1 MTEQEEKNE
10 YWFCE
15 IGPVKRSEM
24 QFGADFPLRQ
34 KVKET
39 FEAMFNRDAD
49 TCASGW
55 GLTYGMK
62 LTMSRI
68 RLLNITD
75 PSGVKLKMIKEILDT
90 EFLEFPNLEK

>member
-1 MTEQEEKNE
+1 MNKEEKDE

-39 FEAMFNRDAD
+39 FQAMFGRDAYS
-49 TCASGW
+49 CASGW
-55 GLTYGMK
+55 GLTHDVK
-62 LTMSRI
+62 SLTSRI
-68 RLLNITD
+68 RHLHITD
-75 PSGVKLKMIKEILDT
+75 PSGIKLKKINEILDS
-90 EFLEFPNLEK
+90 EFLDFPNLKK

>member
-1 MTEQEEKNE
+1 MAKQEEKNE

-34 KVKET
+34 RVKEK
-39 FEAMFNRDAD
+39 FEVMFGREAD

-55 GLTYGMK
+55 GLTYDIK
-62 LTMSRI
+62 SITSRI
-68 RLLNITD
+68 RHLHITD
-75 PSGVKLKMIKEILDT
+75 PSGEKLKRINAILN
-90 EFLEFPNLEK
+90 EVK

>member
-1 MTEQEEKNE
+1 MTEKEKYE

-24 QFGADFPLRQ
+24 QFGADGPLRQ
-34 KVKET
+34 KVKNT
-39 FEAMFNRDAD
+39 FEAMFNRDAS

-55 GLTYGMK
+55 GLTYDIK
-62 LTMSRI
+62 LILSRI

-75 PSGVKLKMIKEILDT
+75 PSGIKLKKIKEILDA
-90 EFLEFPNLEK
+90 EFLEFPDLEK